1 MLLNQRKHGLGL
13 FFLFFPVIFLYS
25 CASSP
30 MIQPRINSLVAA
42 ERFDLALSNLAS
54 QQSAYGPRNELL
66 YHLDFGLVLHYAGRY
81 HESILA
87 FERAK
92 RIYDRLYTISLSNY
106 ASTWLVNDN
115 RAPYRG
121 EDFERA
127 LVNVF
132 QALNFSALGQ
142 WEDSLVEARDVD
154 ARLRLVNRQYPPEA
168 RNVYKEDAFVR
179 LLMGLVYESS
189 GTREGLNDAFI
200 SYGKAW
206 DIYSSDYREH
216 YNLEA
221 PDVLKRQWAGV
232 ARRLGWEDRLPGE
245 ISPFLKK
252 RDGRLEEGMAR
263 VVVVHYRGMSPVKHQ
278 VSIPVPLP
286 NGNIARLAFPK
297 FTERIYSEKD
307 LWVMVRD
314 DRGAETKALTEL
326 AQDINQI
333 AKENLRNR
341 QVRVIAKA
349 VLRQAGK
356 QVAIDSIERVARQ
369 ERGNTAGFVAKV
381 AGNFYAY
388 FSEHPDLRSWQT
400 LPAEIRLV
408 VLDVVP
414 GTYDVLGDDVEIK
427 KGLTLRA
434 GQTEFLTWR
443 YSK

>member
-1 MLLNQRKHGLGL
+1 
-13 FFLFFPVIFLYS
+13 
-25 CASSP
+25 
-30 MIQPRINSLVAA
+30 MIQPRINSLVVA
-42 ERFDLALSNLAS
+42 ERFDLALSNLEN
-54 QQSAYGPRNELL
+54 QQDAYGPRNELL
-66 YHLDFGLVLHYAGRY
+66 YNLDLGLVLHYAGRY
-81 HESILA
+81 RESVLA

-92 RIYDRLYTISLSNY
+92 RVYDRLYTVSLSNY

-115 RAPYRG
+115 RSPYSG

-127 LVNVF
+127 LLNVF
-132 QALNFSALGQ
+132 QALNFTALGR

-154 ARLRLVNRQYPPEA
+154 ARLRLINSRYQPEA

-189 GTREGLNDAFI
+189 GTREGWNDAFI

-206 DIYSSDYREH
+206 DIYRSDYLER
-216 YNLEA
+216 YNLAA
-221 PDVLKRQWAGV
+221 PEVLKRQWARV
-232 ARRLGWEDRLPGE
+232 AQKLGWEDRLPGE
-245 ISPFLKK
+245 VSSFLKK
-252 RDGRLEEGMAR
+252 NGRPQEGMAR
-263 VVVVHYRGMSPVKHQ
+263 IVVVHYRGMSPVKRQ

-297 FTERIYSEKD
+297 FMERIYPEKD
-307 LWVMVRD
+307 FWVRARD
-314 DRGAETKALTEL
+314 SRGVETKALTEL
-326 AQDINQI
+326 AQDISRI

-356 QVAIDSIERVARQ
+356 QVAIDSIERMVRQ
-369 ERGNTAGFVAKV
+369 DRGDTAGYIAKV

-400 LPAEIRLV
+400 LPAEIRIA

-414 GTYDVLGDDVEIK
+414 GTYDVLGDEVEIK
-427 KGLTLRA
+427 KKMTMRA

-443 YSK
+443 RSR